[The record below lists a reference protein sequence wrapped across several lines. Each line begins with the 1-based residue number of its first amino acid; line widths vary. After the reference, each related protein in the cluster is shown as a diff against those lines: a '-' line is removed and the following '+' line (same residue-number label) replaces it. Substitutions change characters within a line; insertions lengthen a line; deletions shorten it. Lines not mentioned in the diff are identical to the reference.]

1 MERDKHRL
9 DLKDMSRYVTKLCTE
24 KERLIRIS
32 RERIAQLEKELL
44 TTEESLTKYME
55 ELSKSDKAVRQL
67 QSERDKM
74 R

>member
-1 MERDKHRL
+1 LERDKHRL
-9 DLKDMSRYVTKLCTE
+9 DLKEMSRYVTKLCTD

-32 RERIAQLEKELL
+32 KERISQLEKELL
-44 TTEESLTKYME
+44 TTQESLKKYME
-55 ELSKSDKAVRQL
+55 ELSKSEKAVRQL

>member
-9 DLKDMSRYVTKLCTE
+9 DLKEMSRYVTKLCTD

-32 RERIAQLEKELL
+32 KERISQLEKELL
-44 TTEESLTKYME
+44 TTQESLKKYME
-55 ELSKSDKAVRQL
+55 ELSKSEKAVRQL

>member
-1 MERDKHRL
+1 MA
-9 DLKDMSRYVTKLCTE
+9 KLCSD

-44 TTEESLTKYME
+44 TTQESQKKYKE
-55 ELSKSDKAVRQL
+55 DLSKSEKAVRQL

-74 R
+74 L